1 MVKRFDGERPVE
13 SFKAL
18 LADLL
23 KGYSFDVIGLH
34 LKDGTVY
41 PLPSESALIGKILE
55 LSIKEY
61 LHRKLVQVKQLRWM
75 PGGERTYPD
84 LTFNGP
90 TIFPSRFAVDVKCA
104 RRNKTGKRTQSAITI
119 GTFDAE
125 YYRYPDRKAANI
137 LMPYQDYTAHVAI
150 IALYDYL
157 EGTAQHVELLV
168 VEKWRVATRRR
179 SSGTRCYIAAVSDL
193 ARLKAEQGD
202 FASEEAFNSFWRGQ
216 DISSMKQSRAAAD
229 E

>member
-1 MVKRFDGERPVE
+1 MVKRFDADRPVE

-23 KGYSFDVIGLH
+23 RGYSFDVVGLH

-61 LHRKLVQVKQLRWM
+61 LHRKLVQVKNLRWM

-90 TIFPSRFAVDVKCA
+90 TIFPNRFAVDVKCA
-104 RRNKTGKRTQSAITI
+104 RRAKGGQRTQSAITI
-119 GTFDAE
+119 GTFDAD
-125 YYRYPDRKAANI
+125 YYRHPERKAANI
-137 LMPYQDYTAHVAI
+137 LMPYQDYTAHLAI
-150 IALYDYL
+150 VALYDYL
-157 EGTAQHVELLV
+157 EGTAQRVELLV
-168 VEKWRVATRRR
+168 VEKWRVATRKR
-179 SSGTRCYIAAVSDL
+179 SSGTRCYIAAVNDI
-193 ARLKAEQGD
+193 AKLKAEQGD
-202 FASEEAFNSFWRGQ
+202 FSGEADFNDFWRSQ
-216 DISSMKQSRAAAD
+216 PIRVTKQTRPV

>member
-1 MVKRFDGERPVE
+1 MVKRFDAERPVE

-18 LADLL
+18 LTDLL

-61 LHRKLVQVKQLRWM
+61 LHRKLVQVKNLRWM

-90 TIFPSRFAVDVKCA
+90 TIFPNRFAVDVKCA
-104 RRNKTGKRTQSAITI
+104 RRNTTGTRTQSAITI

-137 LMPYQDYTAHVAI
+137 LMPYQDYTAHLAI
-150 IALYDYL
+150 IALYDYRD
-157 EGTAQHVELLV
+157 GTAQHIELLV
-168 VEKWRVATRRR
+168 VEKWRVATRKRA
-179 SSGTRCYIAAVSDL
+179 SGTRCYIAAVNNL
-193 ARLKAEQGD
+193 VKLKAEQGD
-202 FASEEAFNSFWRGQ
+202 FSSEDEFNAYWRDR
-216 DISSMKQSRAAAD
+216 DISSTKQSRAAAD

>member
-1 MVKRFDGERPVE
+1 MVKRFDADRPVE

-23 KGYSFDVIGLH
+23 KGYSFEVVGLQ

-41 PLPSESALIGKILE
+41 PLPSEAALIGKILE

-90 TIFPSRFAVDVKCA
+90 AIFPNRFAVDVKCA
-104 RRNKTGKRTQSAITI
+104 RRTTAGTRTQSAITI
-119 GTFDAE
+119 GTFDAD
-125 YYRYPDRKAANI
+125 YYRHPETKAANI
-137 LMPYQDYTAHVAI
+137 LMPYQDYTAHLAI
-150 IALYDYL
+150 VALYDYR

-193 ARLKAEQGD
+193 AKLKAEQGD
-202 FASEEAFNSFWRGQ
+202 FASEDEFNEFWRSQPIRGT
-216 DISSMKQSRAAAD
+216 KQSRPVA
-229 E
+229 